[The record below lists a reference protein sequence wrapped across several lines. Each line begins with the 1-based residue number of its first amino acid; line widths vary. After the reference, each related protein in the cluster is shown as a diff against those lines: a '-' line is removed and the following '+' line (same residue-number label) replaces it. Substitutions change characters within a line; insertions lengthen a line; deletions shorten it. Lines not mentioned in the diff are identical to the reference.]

1 MTTEEFL
8 KLQIGMFI
16 TDHQDV
22 TDPSNYCLITKFEK
36 GKIQLQPMKSY
47 GQPAN
52 AHPFWESFKDI
63 NLTEKLHGSE
73 YYSLSREFGSL

>member
-1 MTTEEFL
+1 
-8 KLQIGMFI
+8 
-16 TDHQDV
+16 
-22 TDPSNYCLITKFEK
+22 
-36 GKIQLQPMKSY
+36 MKSY

-63 NLTEKLHGSE
+63 NITEKLHGSE